1 LNNDKVFIVS
11 QYGSKRFQRSEGEN
25 HMSKYPDTL
34 ALSSKVLRVLIK
46 LNLLMG
52 ALILALLIAS
62 LVAEAPVMR
71 ALGVRPA
78 ELSSGMLFGMRMIM
92 VFGICTVPVV
102 HFVSQRL
109 LLIVATVSTG
119 NPFVVVNAARLR
131 AIAWALVALELIHF
145 AVGAVGSAVSS
156 AAAPLHLSWGFSLT
170 RCVAVLLLF
179 VLARVFEEGARMRE
193 ELEATV

>member
-1 LNNDKVFIVS
+1 MHS
-11 QYGSKRFQRSEGEN
+11 
-25 HMSKYPDTL
+25 DTV
-34 ALSSKVLRVLIK
+34 ALSSRVFRLLIK

-52 ALILALLIAS
+52 ALIMGLLIAS

-78 ELSSGMLFGMRMIM
+78 QFSSRLFFGMRVIM
-92 VFGICTVPVV
+92 VIGICTVPVV

-109 LLIVATVSTG
+109 LMIVATVSTG

-131 AIAWALVALELIHF
+131 AIAWALLALDLMHF
-145 AVGAVGSAVSS
+145 VVGAVGSTVSS
-156 AAAPLHLSWGFSLT
+156 AAGPLHLSWGFSLT
-170 RCVAVLLLF
+170 RCFAVLLLF